1 MDSGPCPPDIGWTE
15 RQDGFMGDQHVWR
28 DRIVVG
34 VDGSPAADA
43 AVRWADWEA
52 TSRGCGLTLL
62 ATVSPALATTGFG
75 PGIPPSLDLIDT
87 LQSQA
92 QAVLDAAASGVSTKD
107 VLTHVEV
114 GSASSALIEASK
126 LAEMIV
132 MGSRGRGGFKGLLLG
147 SVGAQVAAHADC
159 PVAIIRDEPRP
170 HARSI
175 IVGIDESPA
184 AQAAV
189 AEAFAMADRHN
200 FEVIAV
206 HAWDIPAYDLIILP
220 NSTIPVPLADVADDE
235 IRLAAE
241 VLAGYRTEYPNVVVQ
256 ERLVRASAAE
266 ALLNASTDAAMI
278 MVGTRGHGPTVGA
291 LLGSVS
297 HAVLHKSH
305 VPVVVVPH
313 IDLDRSAA

>member
-1 MDSGPCPPDIGWTE
+1 ME
-15 RQDGFMGDQHVWR
+15 DQRNWR

-34 VDGSPAADA
+34 VDGSPSADA

-52 TSRGCGLTLL
+52 SSRGCGLTLL

-87 LQSQA
+87 LQEQA
-92 QAVLDAAASGVSTKD
+92 QAVLDAAAAKVTTPD
-107 VLTHVEV
+107 VRTHVEV
-114 GSASSALIEASK
+114 GSASGALIEASQ

-159 PVAIIRDEPRP
+159 PVAIIRDAPRT
-170 HARSI
+170 HAKSI
-175 IVGIDESPA
+175 VVGVDESQA
-184 AQAAV
+184 AGAAV

-200 FEVIAV
+200 LELIAV

-220 NSTIPVPLADVADDE
+220 NSTIPIPLADVADDE

-241 VLAGYRTEYPNVVVQ
+241 VLAGFRTEFPNVVVQ
-256 ERLVRASAAE
+256 ERLVRSSAAE
-266 ALLNASTDAAMI
+266 ALLNASSEAAMI
-278 MVGTRGHGPTVGA
+278 VVGTRGHGPTIGA

-297 HAVLHKSH
+297 NAVLHKSNI
-305 VPVVVVPH
+305 PVVVVPH
-313 IDLDRSAA
+313 IEIDRSAA